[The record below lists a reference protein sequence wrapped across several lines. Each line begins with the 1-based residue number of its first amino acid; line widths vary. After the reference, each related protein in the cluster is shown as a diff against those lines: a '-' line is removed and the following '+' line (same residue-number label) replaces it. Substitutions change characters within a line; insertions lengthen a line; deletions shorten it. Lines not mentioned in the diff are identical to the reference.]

1 MDDNNDKLQNIVKFI
16 LISLKFPKIYD
27 AKRL

>member
-16 LISLKFPKIYD
+16 LISLKFSKICD
-27 AKRL
+27 VKRL